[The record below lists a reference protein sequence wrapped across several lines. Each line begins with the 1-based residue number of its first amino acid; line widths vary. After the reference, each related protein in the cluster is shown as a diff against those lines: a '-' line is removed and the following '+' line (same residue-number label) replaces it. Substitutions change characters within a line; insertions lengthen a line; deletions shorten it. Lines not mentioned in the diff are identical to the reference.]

1 MSSDI
6 QECPPCDKGAPKW
19 VTTFGDLM
27 SLLLCFFV
35 LLLSFSEIDRQKY
48 KVVAGSMEKAFGM
61 QRKKNVSES
70 PRHGLKMIAKDFD
83 QESIATRVK
92 EFIGQELEEN
102 FDELYGKIED
112 DIEIEAKQ
120 DQLVIRIMGESTFDS
135 GKAEI
140 KPELKPLILR
150 IGQILTSE
158 TAGDIIIA
166 GHTDNVPVRGGP
178 FQSNLKLSIARA
190 ATVAQFLLDQT
201 AIDPKRLSTMGFGEY
216 RPIAENKIERGRR
229 KNRRVEII
237 VGTVPRREGM
247 ANYIDTSQL
256 Q

>member
-1 MSSDI
+1 MSNDAP
-6 QECPPCDKGAPKW
+6 QCPPCDKGAPRW

-48 KVVAGSMEKAFGM
+48 KQVAGSMEKAFGM
-61 QRKKNVSES
+61 QRKRNVADS

-83 QESIATRVK
+83 QEAIATRVK
-92 EFIGQELEEN
+92 EFIGKELEEN
-102 FDELYGKIED
+102 FDALYRKIED
-112 DIEIEAKQ
+112 DIEIEAKK
-120 DQLVIRIMGESTFDS
+120 DQLVIRMMGESTFDS

-140 KPELKPLILR
+140 KTELKPLILR

-166 GHTDNVPVRGGP
+166 GHTDNVPVTGGP

-201 AIDPKRLSTMGFGEY
+201 SIDPKRISTMGFGEF
-216 RPIAENKIERGRR
+216 RPIADNTTELGRR

-237 VGTVPRREGM
+237 VGTMPRRQGM
-247 ANYIDTSQL
+247 ATYENNPQP
-256 Q
+256 